1 MHSRHVLMGVA
12 PFLSSLL
19 LSSIVGLVV
28 PSVLIHSGFSPF
40 LTAMFTLALF
50 ALMIDGLLTK
60 LSLGGSVQEI
70 NPIMA
75 FFMKRLGGNFALVL
89 SRACG
94 LAVLVYGLLILQNPY
109 MLLVVA
115 WLFFM
120 LILAS
125 TTSMLFVNLRT
136 KSKVAKDRD

>member
-1 MHSRHVLMGVA
+1 
-12 PFLSSLL
+12 
-19 LSSIVGLVV
+19 
-28 PSVLIHSGFSPF
+28 
-40 LTAMFTLALF
+40 MFTLALF